1 MLSLKW
7 SLLIPV
13 IFIVLAANVSV
24 MICAERLKNNHDT
37 LWAKIWPVLVIIV
50 TIVVGGALVGVLN
63 WAMYATPAHYLFNLV
78 DSIVN
83 GVLRQIPPL
92 LVLIY
97 FIIPLVVAYLT
108 YFIIAWMHNK
118 QKKQEFEAAVEPEA
132 EAEPEEDE
140 GLPEVDA
147 VAEMAPLQWDW
158 GNFVPEFIK
167 NRKKNKEQS
176 AEKPKKKHKRK
187 QRNNDVPT
195 LELGKVTPVATPI
208 ELRQFINVHK
218 EQEDIATAEYGE
230 YRWSVLPNED
240 VFNQYASQWS
250 LTEKPERFPLI
261 IEQHNNQIDA
271 MNISRAV
278 TSLRRLQRD

>member
-24 MICAERLKNNHDT
+24 MICVERLKNNHDT
-37 LWAKIWPVLVIIV
+37 LWTKIWPVLVIIV

-83 GVLRQIPPL
+83 GVLHQIPPL

-108 YFIIAWMHNK
+108 YFAIAWLHNK
-118 QKKQEFEAAVEPEA
+118 QKKQEFEAAIEPEA
-132 EAEPEEDE
+132 ESEEDE

-167 NRKKNKEQS
+167 NRKKNKEQ
-176 AEKPKKKHKRK
+176 ATEKPKKKRKRK
-187 QRNNDVPT
+187 QRNDNVPT
-195 LELGKVTPVATPI
+195 LELGEITSVETPT
-208 ELRQFINVHK
+208 ELRQFINTHK
-218 EQEDIATAEYGE
+218 GQGNIATAEYGE
-230 YRWSVLPNED
+230 YRWSVLPSED
-240 VFNQYASQWS
+240 VFDQYASQWS

-261 IEQHNNQIDA
+261 VEQHNDQVDT

-278 TSLRRLQRD
+278 TSLRRLQRE